1 MATLPHPV
9 VTPLLSIKTA
19 HAMSIQEKPSVLV
32 QSIATRIVPSNV
44 EASAFA
50 VAVKIDTTTT

>member
-1 MATLPHPV
+1 MATLPHLV
-9 VTPLLSIKTA
+9 VILLLSIKTV
-19 HAMSIQEKPSVLV
+19 HTMSIQEKPSVLG